1 MNLWKSTNK
10 EIREMEEKKLELAIN
25 RMVLDVNLYSKYL
38 EIAKQKKIPFIVE
51 RDYSSR
57 NLGIR
62 DAMFHLGYRLEEDG
76 KRADREDGVGGIEY
90 MHYKAIK
97 DKELWK

>member
-1 MNLWKSTNK
+1 
-10 EIREMEEKKLELAIN
+10 MEEKKLKFAID
-25 RMVLDVNLYSKYL
+25 RMVEDVNLYSRN
-38 EIAKQKKIPFIVE
+38 VE
-51 RDYSSR
+51 RAKIKNLPLIEREYFSR
-57 NLGIR
+57 NQGIR

-76 KRADREDGVGGIEY
+76 KRADRKNGLEY

>member
-1 MNLWKSTNK
+1 MIGNVKIFK
-10 EIREMEEKKLELAIN
+10 EIREREDKKMELAIR
-25 RMVLDVNLYSKYL
+25 RMVAEVNLNSKYL
-38 EIAKQKKIPFIVE
+38 EIARKKNIPFIVE
-51 RDYSSR
+51 RDYSSK

-76 KRADREDGVGGIEY
+76 KRADRKNGLEY
-90 MHYKAIK
+90 MHYKAVK

>member
-10 EIREMEEKKLELAIN
+10 EIREMEDKKLELAIN
-25 RMVLDVNLYSKYL
+25 RMVEDVNLYSRNI
-38 EIAKQKKIPFIVE
+38 ERAKIKNLPLIE
-51 RDYSSR
+51 REYFSR

-76 KRADREDGVGGIEY
+76 KRADRKDGVGAIEY

-97 DKELWK
+97 R

>member
-1 MNLWKSTNK
+1 
-10 EIREMEEKKLELAIN
+10 MEEKKLKLAIN

-38 EIAKQKKIPFIVE
+38 EMAKQKNLPLIVE

-62 DAMFHLGYRLEEDG
+62 DSMFYLGSRLEEDG
-76 KRADREDGVGGIEY
+76 KRADRKNGLEY
-90 MHYKAIK
+90 MHYKAVK
-97 DKELWK
+97 DKGLWK

>member
-1 MNLWKSTNK
+1 M
-10 EIREMEEKKLELAIN
+10 EKKELELAIN

-38 EIAKQKKIPFIVE
+38 EMAKQKNLPLIVE

-62 DAMFHLGYRLEEDG
+62 DSMFYLGYTLKEDG
-76 KRADREDGVGGIEY
+76 KRADKKDGVGAIEY

-97 DKELWK
+97 R

>member
-1 MNLWKSTNK
+1 
-10 EIREMEEKKLELAIN
+10 MEEKKLELAIR
-25 RMVLDVNLYSKYL
+25 RMVEDVNLYSRN
-38 EIAKQKKIPFIVE
+38 VE
-51 RDYSSR
+51 RAKIKNLPLIEREYFSR
-57 NLGIR
+57 SQGIR

-76 KRADREDGVGGIEY
+76 RRADREDGVGGIEY